1 MEDND
6 EDNIYIYSEDS
17 EQPEQLDNS
26 GPNFSQSDPSYI
38 PEGSDAEKQ
47 GDISVSEETGS
58 MFVIL
63 LKIMLN
69 PIEGWK
75 SVRRKKIPSELVAR
89 KCFYPLVALVS
100 LAQFFQLIYSSRD
113 GFALLIENVII
124 TFVSF
129 FFGYFCSFLLL
140 RVVLHLLGSSS
151 IDTNFGKVFILFNL
165 STLCIFFTLT
175 EIFPMLWAILIFLPL
190 WTVYLICRGARFFYF
205 PEKRQILST
214 ASLCLGI
221 IGCPLMLAWILESI
235 LPHIK

>member
-6 EDNIYIYSEDS
+6 EDNIYIYTEDS
-17 EQPEQLDNS
+17 DQAEQLDNS
-26 GPNFSQSDPSYI
+26 GPNFSQSDSSYNL
-38 PEGSDAEKQ
+38 EGNGAGKH
-47 GDISVSEETGS
+47 GDVPVSEETGS
-58 MFVIL
+58 MFMIL

-75 SVRRKKIPSELVAR
+75 TVRRKKVQSDTVAR

-100 LAQFFQLIYSSRD
+100 LSQFFQLIYSSRE
-113 GFALLIENVII
+113 GFAVLIENIII

-129 FFGYFCSFLLL
+129 FFGYFFSFLLL
-140 RVVLHLLGSSS
+140 KVVLRLLGSSS

-205 PEKRQILST
+205 PEKRQIIST

-221 IGCPLMLAWILESI
+221 IGSPLMLAWVLELI